1 MELYTMP
8 LRAMA
13 LTGRASISSKSPEIS
28 LSLDDLSLQPGVIAV
43 NAC

>member
-13 LTGRASISSKSPEIS
+13 LTGRASTLSKRPKISM
-28 LSLDDLSLQPGVIAV
+28 SLDDLSLQPGVIAV